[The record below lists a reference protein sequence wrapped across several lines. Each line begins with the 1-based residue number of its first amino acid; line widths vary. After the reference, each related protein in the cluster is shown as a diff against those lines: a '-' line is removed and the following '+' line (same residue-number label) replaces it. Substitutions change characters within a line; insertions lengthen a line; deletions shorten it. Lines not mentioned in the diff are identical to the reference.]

1 MVQNQAAETG
11 LQDESQM
18 PSGPADKGRLSFF
31 TVRARSKTWPLQFFF
46 YVRQLFLPLLGATHA
61 LVYSACLAA
70 ELQLNAVGQGLG
82 ASSS

>member
-31 TVRARSKTWPLQFFF
+31 TVRARRVENVAPTVFFTF
-46 YVRQLFLPLLGATHA
+46 ANFFCRFSVRPMLLFI
-61 LVYSACLAA
+61 VRVSRRSY
-70 ELQLNAVGQGLG
+70 N
-82 ASSS
+82 